1 MKSAWKRTGR
11 YVYCPMTAKRIGRR
25 VTLFDR
31 IRRRQAQKRNI
42 VDVFPICGYNPP
54 VYPGK

>member
-1 MKSAWKRTGR
+1 MKSR
-11 YVYCPMTAKRIGRR
+11 YIYCPMTAKRIGRR

-31 IRRRQAQKRNI
+31 IRRAKARRRQEQP
-42 VDVFPICGYNPP
+42 DVFEVIGYCAP

>member
-1 MKSAWKRTGR
+1 MKSR
-11 YVYCPMTAKRIGRR
+11 YCYCPMTAKRIGRR

-31 IRRRQAQKRNI
+31 IRRRKARRENPDLFM
-42 VDVFPICGYNPP
+42 VTGYYPP

>member
-1 MKSAWKRTGR
+1 MTGR

-25 VTLFDR
+25 MTIADRFRSWQRKRQIRKAEPDMFMVTGF
-31 IRRRQAQKRNI
+31 
-42 VDVFPICGYNPP
+42 YPP